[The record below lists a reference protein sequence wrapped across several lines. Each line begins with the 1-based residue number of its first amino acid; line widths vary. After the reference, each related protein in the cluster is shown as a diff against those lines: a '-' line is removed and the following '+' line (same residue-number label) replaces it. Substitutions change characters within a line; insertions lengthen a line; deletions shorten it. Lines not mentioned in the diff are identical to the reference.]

1 LLNAVLMGLTAV
13 GLLGVAA
20 ALFAGAAFFAG
31 VAFLAT
37 ALVIDF
43 FAVAIE
49 SVGEELMV
57 PLSEGGAF

>member
-1 LLNAVLMGLTAV
+1 
-13 GLLGVAA
+13 
-20 ALFAGAAFFAG
+20 